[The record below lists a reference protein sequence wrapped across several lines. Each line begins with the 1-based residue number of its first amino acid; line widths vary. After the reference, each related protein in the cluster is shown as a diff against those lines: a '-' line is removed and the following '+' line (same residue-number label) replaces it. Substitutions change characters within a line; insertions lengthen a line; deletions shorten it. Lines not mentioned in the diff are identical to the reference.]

1 MCLCLRGTKESG
13 GEDGGACARDVSE
26 IICSSWART
35 LAGTTSG
42 GESRERKVRAEK
54 MKLSRGLGW

>member
-35 LAGTTSG
+35 LARDHQRRRKQ
-42 GESRERKVRAEK
+42 GEES
-54 MKLSRGLGW
+54 